1 MDVSIVI
8 VSFNSMSLLET
19 CLTSIRSQTRQSSY
33 EIIVV
38 DNASSDGTGQMLRQK
53 YPWVILIA
61 NGYNRGFA
69 QANNQGFSK
78 ASGRYFFM
86 LNPDTVILDRAIDRL
101 VAFMEAHPG
110 VGICGPKNVGR
121 EGQLQFNCDQFP
133 SVWNSFCS
141 YAGLHS
147 LFQGSPRCSRSQ
159 MRFFDYASIRRVD
172 RIMGCSL
179 MIRADL
185 FKRLGG
191 LDDQYFMYFEETD
204 FCYRARRLGYQVVFV
219 PFAVIIHFGGES
231 SQAVAHQPVFYKT
244 VYSYFFRSQYRFYRK
259 HYGFLPMLAIRALDF
274 LFGLAVIVR
283 NILRRN
289 GLEKRKG
296 LQQGQTIVRC
306 SIRGGPVVPE
316 SLESAPGH

>member
-38 DNASSDGTGQMLRQK
+38 DNASSDDTVQMLRQE

-61 NGYNRGFA
+61 NGNNRGFA
-69 QANNQGFSK
+69 QANNQGFAR

-86 LNPDTVILDRAIDRL
+86 LNPDTVIVDGAIDRL
-101 VAFMEAHPG
+101 VAFMEAHPE

-121 EGQLQFNCDQFP
+121 EGQLQLNCDQFP

-147 LFQGSPRCSRSQ
+147 LFRGSPRCSRSQ

-185 FKRLGG
+185 FKLLDG
-191 LDDQYFMYFEETD
+191 LDDEYFMYFEETD
-204 FCYRARRLGYQVVFV
+204 FCYRAGRLGYQVVFV
-219 PFAVIIHFGGES
+219 PFAVIIHLGGES
-231 SQAVAHQPVFYKT
+231 SQTVGRQPVFYKT
-244 VYSYFFRSQYRFYRK
+244 VYSYFFCSQYRFYRK
-259 HYGFLPMLAIRALDF
+259 HYGFLPMLAIRALD
-274 LFGLAVIVR
+274 LSFGFAVIAR

-289 GLEKRKG
+289 GREKRKG

-306 SIRGGPVVPE
+306 SIRGGPVLPQF
-316 SLESAPGH
+316 LESGRGH